1 MIIKLYE
8 LNKIN
13 NSEYNF
19 YLFYGENEGLKKQ
32 TINDLFITKYNN
44 LIEKYEESEILNNYE
59 NFISNL
65 LNRSLF
71 QEKKLII
78 ISRISEKILKLV
90 EELVFR
96 KINDVTFIFNSG
108 ILEKKSKLRIFFEKE
123 KTLACIPFY
132 ADDTKTL
139 TILANNF
146 FKSKKI
152 QISQETINLIVLRC
166 RGDRQNLNN
175 ELEKIFNFMF
185 DKKKINI
192 DEVIEL
198 TNLAENYSVS
208 ELVDNCLSK
217 NLKKTINVLNENNY
231 TSEDCILILRTM
243 LLKAKRLLKLRE
255 ELDHKKNADTVINS
269 YKPPIFWKD
278 KEIVK
283 KQILSWSKMDAE
295 NLIYEINDMEI
306 LLKKNADKS
315 LNILSDFILKNGT
328 VSNSSTL

>member
-8 LNKIN
+8 IKKIKT
-13 NSEYNF
+13 SEFNF

-32 TINDLFITKYNN
+32 TINDLFITKYNKS
-44 LIEKYEESEILNNYE
+44 IEKYEESEILNNYE

-65 LNRSLF
+65 LNHSLF

-96 KINDVTFIFNSG
+96 KIDDVTFIFNSG
-108 ILEKKSKLRIFFEKE
+108 ILEKKSKLRTFFEKE
-123 KTLACIPFY
+123 KTLVCVPFY

-139 TILANNF
+139 SILANNF

-175 ELEKIFNFMF
+175 ELQKIFNFIL
-185 DKKKINI
+185 DKKQINM
-192 DEVIEL
+192 DEVLKL

-231 TSEDCILILRTM
+231 TSDDCILILRTM

-255 ELDHKKNADTVINS
+255 EFEHKKNADTVINS
-269 YKPPIFWKD
+269 FKPPIFWKD

-283 KQILSWSKMDAE
+283 KQVLSWSKKDAE

-315 LNILSDFILKNGT
+315 LNIVSDFILKNGT